1 MRIFSVAVLA
11 ASLFVTGA
19 SAQPLSPGHPAGVR
33 AARSDSSNTAL
44 MIGAGVVVMVA
55 VGILISGNSSVVD
68 TLQIPSQPVTVA
80 PPNVTSSTTGTP

>member
-19 SAQPLSPGHPAGVR
+19 VAQPLSPGHPAGVR

-55 VGILISGNSSVVD
+55 VGILISGNSSVVE

-80 PPNVTSSTTGTP
+80 PPVNVSTSTSGT